1 MINELYVHE
10 PILQRFFEVS
20 IALYNNITQLSS
32 CKNMII
38 SPCYK
43 LVVSIQN

>member
-1 MINELYVHE
+1 MINESYVYE
-10 PILQRFFEVS
+10 PILLRFFEVS
-20 IALYNNITQLSS
+20 IALYNNITLLSS

-38 SPCYK
+38 SPYYK